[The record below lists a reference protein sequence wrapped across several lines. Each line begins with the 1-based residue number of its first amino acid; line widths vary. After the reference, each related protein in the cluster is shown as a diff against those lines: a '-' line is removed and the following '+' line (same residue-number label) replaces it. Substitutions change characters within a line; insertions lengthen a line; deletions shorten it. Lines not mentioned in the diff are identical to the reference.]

1 MFGSEM
7 TRSKRFAAGIII
19 LMMLSFLM
27 LSSVFIAH
35 EADHDCCGE
44 DCPICEFI
52 QQCENTV
59 RGEFLFSSGISV
71 IIPVLFVIFSVC
83 LAADAFV
90 KATPVSRKIRLNN

>member
-1 MFGSEM
+1 M
-7 TRSKRFAAGIII
+7 TRSKKIMSGIIV

-27 LSSVFIAH
+27 LSSVFIAR

-59 RGEFLFSSGISV
+59 RGEFLVSSGLSV

-83 LAADAFV
+83 LLVDAFV